1 MVVGTYL
8 CVEMFSFVS
17 FEFLLLVVVTDY
29 CCCVVMMTFLILS
42 TVVYDRNLFEG
53 YGYMYSAASYATT

>member
-42 TVVYDRNLFEG
+42 TVVYDRKVLEG
-53 YGYMYSAASYATT
+53 YGYI